1 MDGTAVKE
9 IERISNENTL
19 VELDG
24 ITFSPLAMRPVF
36 YEPRAKPLGLHTL
49 SGLVEYMRTNIDSL
63 GTKDHLIM
71 VDGPDVARLVSLI
84 GGLDRDRDCYATA
97 KLDDELKTF
106 PFGKYQDVESFVVGL
121 RSMFEPTPDLEK
133 LVMYVSKVRGGKSF
147 SLDDDGV
154 SQTTN
159 VVVGV
164 SGAVTKKETAP
175 AIVRLRPYRTFRD
188 IEQTESEFLFRMKLI
203 DTENNTVG
211 ACLYEADGGRWRHF
225 ASQSIKKFLEEA
237 LPGMTV
243 IA

>member
-1 MDGTAVKE
+1 MDGTAVQQ
-9 IERISNENTL
+9 IERLSKENML

-24 ITFSPLAMRPVF
+24 LTFSPLPLKPVF
-36 YEPRAKPLGLHTL
+36 HEPTPKPLEMHTL
-49 SGLVEYMRTNIDSL
+49 SGLVEYVRTNIDSL
-63 GTKDHLIM
+63 MPKQTLIL
-71 VDGPDVARLVSLI
+71 VDNPDTVELVSLI
-84 GGLDRDRDCYATA
+84 DGKDRHRDRYAIV
-97 KLDDELKTF
+97 KLDSNLKEF

-154 SQTTN
+154 SQTTS
-159 VVVGV
+159 VAVGV
-164 SGAVTKKETAP
+164 SGALTKKETAP

-188 IEQTESEFLFRMKLI
+188 IEQTESEFLFRMKLV
-203 DTENNTVG
+203 DTEDNIVG